1 MRVERAWPKAVGAAG
16 PRECQACVAPP
27 SSPPAPKEAGHAHS
41 LSVIPQNFSS
51 SLTCVNPRSGG
62 FRRNGA
68 IAGKRPMF
76 DAQTTAL
83 LRAVLDEVCE
93 AVSRY
98 ETSARTHVASMLLEA
113 ASKGETSIE
122 GLKQA
127 GRRALSDA
135 PILRN

>member
-1 MRVERAWPKAVGAAG
+1 
-16 PRECQACVAPP
+16 
-27 SSPPAPKEAGHAHS
+27 
-41 LSVIPQNFSS
+41 
-51 SLTCVNPRSGG
+51 
-62 FRRNGA
+62 
-68 IAGKRPMF
+68 MF

-122 GLKQA
+122 GLKQI